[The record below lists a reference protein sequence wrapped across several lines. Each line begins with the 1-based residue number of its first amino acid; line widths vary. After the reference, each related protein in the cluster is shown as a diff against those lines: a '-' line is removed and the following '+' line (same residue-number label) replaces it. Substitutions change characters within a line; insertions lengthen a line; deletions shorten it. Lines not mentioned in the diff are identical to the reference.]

1 MKKILILVFIFMFSV
16 SSGECKKLEYFV
28 EPEKIRA
35 NPGEK
40 INFKV
45 IFKNFKKIE
54 NIAINPPDVIW
65 VLEKKETIDQKD
77 RKEINYSLNI
87 PSDVSPNV
95 YKIESK
101 AKINGKE
108 NKKYL
113 TISIPYKCSKAQNPP
128 VISEAS
134 CSPCYWGYKRS
145 ARFENVIFYSLYD
158 EKNLYIA
165 VQVKDE
171 DVSSDDN
178 IDLYLFVKN
187 KMHIFSFS
195 PKGEYK
201 GETKVNWVKKI
212 FGTIDNSKDTD
223 NSYWIVFSI
232 PLNLLKITPQ
242 EKEIIKINVVNID
255 NKSGFKSWSNLIN
268 SENFLKNP
276 ELFVDFIFE
285 D

>member
-1 MKKILILVFIFMFSV
+1 
-16 SSGECKKLEYFV
+16 
-28 EPEKIRA
+28 
-35 NPGEK
+35 
-40 INFKV
+40 
-45 IFKNFKKIE
+45 
-54 NIAINPPDVIW
+54 
-65 VLEKKETIDQKD
+65 
-77 RKEINYSLNI
+77 
-87 PSDVSPNV
+87 
-95 YKIESK
+95 
-101 AKINGKE
+101 
-108 NKKYL
+108 
-113 TISIPYKCSKAQNPP
+113 
-128 VISEAS
+128 
-134 CSPCYWGYKRS
+134 
-145 ARFENVIFYSLYD
+145 VIFYSLYD

-268 SENFLKNP
+268 SQNFLKNP